1 MKVFK
6 LSSDNPGKTGKFV
19 GFYIDKDV
27 DEMLTLL
34 SIGKGESKSSML
46 RKYIVSFISE
56 ENPIS
61 LVAKKAFIKW
71 RDGSHISL
79 TKFCGDIMDDLERK
93 GIQDGTIKKIIE
105 EFSLL
110 LNKG

>member
-46 RKYIVSFISE
+46 RKYIVGLV
-56 ENPIS
+56 NKQDPIS
-61 LVAKKAFIKW
+61 LVARKASAIWLAGDKSGAGFVQDIK
-71 RDGSHISL
+71 
-79 TKFCGDIMDDLERK
+79 GDLKSK
-93 GIQDGTIKKIIE
+93 GFQDSTVKKIIE
-105 EFSLL
+105 VFNRLIRDKE
-110 LNKG
+110 